1 MGPEENHTHTY
12 ICTLDIYDIPF
23 KIVLKRTTYVCLSAY
38 SFHFHLCGNMPIN
51 FHCYNSMSHE
61 LVTYSVCMLFMVCKE
76 QKYKLDLHIKLL
88 LLHYSHRIHCL
99 FRRSERQL
107 CKQ

>member
-1 MGPEENHTHTY
+1 
-12 ICTLDIYDIPF
+12 
-23 KIVLKRTTYVCLSAY
+23 
-38 SFHFHLCGNMPIN
+38 
-51 FHCYNSMSHE
+51 MSHE

-76 QKYKLDLHIKLL
+76 QKYKLDLHIKLIL
-88 LLHYSHRIHCL
+88 LYYSHRIHCL